1 MLLVGACGV
10 VFIGTLFPL
19 VADILRLGKISVGP
33 PYFNTL
39 FVPLTL
45 VLLLVLG
52 VGPLLRWKHDEL
64 GPLLRRLAPLL
75 LISLVA
81 GFGLPLLAAEQF
93 HFLVALALSLAFWVM
108 LTSLYDLADGLRHKA
123 DRLVALAAL
132 PHGFKG
138 MLLAHLGLA
147 VCVIGVA
154 ITSAYSVER
163 DVRLRVGE
171 AVNIGPYEFQLNS
184 LRDKRGPNYI
194 ATRARVEVRTQSG
207 DVETV
212 LEPEK
217 RIYTVQRMPMTEVA
231 IQPGLTRDLYLA
243 LGEPLADGS
252 WAVRIYYKPLVR
264 WIWLGAVLMALG
276 GLLAIADPRYRLAR
290 RQAATVPGG
299 ADVAQA

>member
-1 MLLVGACGV
+1 M
-10 VFIGTLFPL
+10 
-19 VADILRLGKISVGP
+19 
-33 PYFNTL
+33 
-39 FVPLTL
+39 
-45 VLLLVLG
+45 
-52 VGPLLRWKHDEL
+52 
-64 GPLLRRLAPLL
+64 
-75 LISLVA
+75 
-81 GFGLPLLAAEQF
+81 
-93 HFLVALALSLAFWVM
+93 ALALSLAFWVI
-108 LTSLYDLADGLRHKA
+108 LTSLYDLADRLRHKA
-123 DRLVALAAL
+123 NRLAALAAL
-132 PHGFKG
+132 PSGFKG

-171 AVNIGPYEFQLNS
+171 AVSIGPYEFQLNS

-194 ATRARVEVRTQSG
+194 ATRARVEVRTHSG

-231 IQPGLTRDLYLA
+231 IQPSLTRDLYLA

-276 GLLAIADPRYRLAR
+276 GLLAISDPRYRLAR
-290 RQAATVPGG
+290 RRAATVPGG